1 VSDRYP
7 TSARLVAAIHDGEEP
22 AIREFF
28 LLYAPLL
35 RDQARRMNIDG
46 DERDDMVTTL
56 LDDVV
61 LHLMEHRL
69 APRDLA
75 RYVVAAFRNRARRR
89 HRDAGRRAS
98 VRSAAS
104 SEIGGGQQQIVA
116 ECMSQYTL
124 SASEAGRE
132 GEGET
137 EATIALRPVIAGLA
151 HCVASELDADEMK
164 MMIGIGRHMPLREIA
179 DQLRI
184 TYGAARVRVHR
195 LRERFRRIAVRYFA
209 TLKPEEKNEIARFFR
224 RAEFDLSSAA
234 VHQSAQRVL
243 REQSQ

>member
-1 VSDRYP
+1 VSERYP
-7 TSARLVAAIHDGEEP
+7 TSAKLLAGIHDGDEP

-35 RDQARRMNIDG
+35 RDQARRMGIDG

-69 APRDLA
+69 APRDLV
-75 RYVVAAFRNRARRR
+75 RYIVAAFRNRARRR
-89 HRDAGRRAS
+89 HRDFSRRESNQTAGY
-98 VRSAAS
+98 
-104 SEIGGGQQQIVA
+104 SEIGGANQPVVA
-116 ECMSQYTL
+116 ECISEYTISVTDAGDTPQNRSVI
-124 SASEAGRE
+124 SA
-132 GEGET
+132 
-137 EATIALRPVIAGLA
+137 LA
-151 HCVASELDADEMK
+151 RRVGAELDANEMT

-179 DQLRI
+179 GQI
-184 TYGAARVRVHR
+184 GISYGAARVRVHR
-195 LRERFRRIAVRYFA
+195 LRERFRGIAASYLA
-209 TLKPEEKNEIARFFR
+209 TLEPEEKDELSRFFR
-224 RAEFDLSSAA
+224 RAELELPPAP

>member
-1 VSDRYP
+1 MSDRYP
-7 TSARLVAAIHDGEEP
+7 TSAKLLAAIHDGEEP

-35 RDQARRMNIDG
+35 RDQARRMGVDG

-89 HRDAGRRAS
+89 HRDEGLRVAKQG
-98 VRSAAS
+98 AAY
-104 SEIGGGQQQIVA
+104 SEIGSARKQIVS
-116 ECMSQYTL
+116 ECTSEYTL
-124 SASEAGRE
+124 LSSAADESARV
-132 GEGET
+132 
-137 EATIALRPVIAGLA
+137 RPVIAALA
-151 HCVASELDADEMK
+151 QCVCAELDADEMK

-184 TYGAARVRVHR
+184 SYGAARVRVHR
-195 LRERFRRIAVRYFA
+195 LRERFRRIVVQYFA
-209 TLKPEEKNEIARFFR
+209 TLKPEDKNEIARFFR
-224 RAEFDLSSAA
+224 RAELDLSSAPI
-234 VHQSAQRVL
+234 HQSAQPVL
-243 REQSQ
+243 REQNQ

>member
-1 VSDRYP
+1 MSDNYP
-7 TSARLVAAIHDGEEP
+7 NSARLLAAIHDGEEP

-35 RDQARRMNIDG
+35 RDQARRLGIDG
-46 DERDDMVTTL
+46 DERDEMVTTL

-75 RYVVAAFRNRARRR
+75 RYLVAAFRNRVRRR
-89 HRDAGRRAS
+89 HRDDGRRQAT
-98 VRSAAS
+98 RSAAY
-104 SEIGGGQQQIVA
+104 SEASNQQIVA
-116 ECMSQYTL
+116 ECVSEYTL
-124 SASEAGRE
+124 ASSGAESSSV
-132 GEGET
+132 
-137 EATIALRPVIAGLA
+137 LRPVIVGLA
-151 HCVASELDADEMK
+151 HCVAAELDEDEMK

-195 LRERFRRIAVRYFA
+195 LRERFRRIAVGYFTA
-209 TLKPEEKNEIARFFR
+209 LKPEEKKEIERFFR
-224 RAEFDLSSAA
+224 RAEFELPSVP

>member
-1 VSDRYP
+1 MSDRYP
-7 TSARLVAAIHDGEEP
+7 TSAKLIAAIHEGEES

-35 RDQARRMNIDG
+35 RDQARRMGVDG

-75 RYVVAAFRNRARRR
+75 RYLVAAFRNRARRR
-89 HRDAGRRAS
+89 HRDGIRRDNNRS
-98 VRSAAS
+98 VAY
-104 SEIGGGQQQIVA
+104 SEIGTGQQRIVS
-116 ECMSQYTL
+116 ECISEYTL
-124 SASEAGRE
+124 GASGAGAASESR
-132 GEGET
+132 T
-137 EATIALRPVIAGLA
+137 VISGLA
-151 HCVASELDADEMK
+151 QCVAAELSPDEMT

-179 DQLRI
+179 AQLGI
-184 TYGAARVRVHR
+184 SYGAARVRVHR
-195 LRERFRRIAVRYFA
+195 LRERFHGIATRYA
-209 TLKPEEKNEIARFFR
+209 STLKPEGQKEVARFFR
-224 RAEFDLSSAA
+224 RAEFDVPSAPI
-234 VHQSAQRVL
+234 HQSAQPLL

>member
-7 TSARLVAAIHDGEEP
+7 TSAKLIAAIHEGEEP

-35 RDQARRMNIDG
+35 RDQARRLGVDG

-75 RYVVAAFRNRARRR
+75 RYLVGAFRNRARRR
-89 HRDAGRRAS
+89 RRDSSRRSHNQSTAYS
-98 VRSAAS
+98 ETGSA
-104 SEIGGGQQQIVA
+104 QQQIVA
-116 ECMSQYTL
+116 ECISEYTL
-124 SASEAGRE
+124 EASDAGE
-132 GEGET
+132 PN
-137 EATIALRPVIAGLA
+137 AVRPIVTGLA
-151 HCVASELDADEMK
+151 RCVAAELSADEMK

-179 DQLRI
+179 EQLGI
-184 TYGAARVRVHR
+184 SYGAARVRVHR
-195 LRERFRRIAVRYFA
+195 LRERFHGIASRYVA
-209 TLKPEEKNEIARFFR
+209 TLKLEERREVARFFR
-224 RAEFDLSSAA
+224 RAEFDLPPAP
-234 VHQSAQRVL
+234 VHQSAQPLL

>member
-1 VSDRYP
+1 MSDHYP
-7 TSARLVAAIHDGEEP
+7 TSANLLAAIHDGEEP

-35 RDQARRMNIDG
+35 RDQARRMGVDG

-75 RYVVAAFRNRARRR
+75 RYLVGAFRNRARRR
-89 HRDAGRRAS
+89 HRDSKRRDS
-98 VRSAAS
+98 TRSAAY
-104 SEIGGGQQQIVA
+104 SEVGNAQQKIVA
-116 ECMSQYTL
+116 ECISEYTL
-124 SASEAGRE
+124 EASGGQESP
-132 GEGET
+132 
-137 EATIALRPVIAGLA
+137 ATRTVIAGLA
-151 HCVASELDADEMK
+151 QCVAAELSAEEMK

-179 DQLRI
+179 EQLGI
-184 TYGAARVRVHR
+184 SYGAARVRVHR
-195 LRERFRRIAVRYFA
+195 LRERFHRIASIYA
-209 TLKPEEKNEIARFFR
+209 STLKQEERNEIARFFR
-224 RAEFDLSSAA
+224 RAEFDLSPATI
-234 VHQSAQRVL
+234 HQSTQPVL